1 MHPLPAFDAFLF
13 DFGGVLIEID
23 FRRAFAAWATAA
35 GTSAESVAAR
45 FRFDDAYAAH
55 ERGEIAAPDYFEF
68 LRRSLGIDISDD
80 QFLAGWNAI
89 FVDEV
94 AGMRNVLAEAGKTR
108 PLYLFSNTCEVH
120 KRYWLRQ
127 HRDLL
132 RPFSKVFLSSEIGLR
147 KPDPEA
153 FLFVARSIGLPPER
167 IAFFDDAEE
176 NVAGARKAGLAAFR
190 VASPAEVLAA
200 LSVSP

>member
-1 MHPLPAFDAFLF
+1 MHPLPAYDAFWF
-13 DFGGVLIEID
+13 DFGGVLIEFD

-55 ERGEIAAPDYFEF
+55 ERGASAAPGSFEF

-108 PLYLFSNTCEVH
+108 PLYL
-120 KRYWLRQ
+120 
-127 HRDLL
+127 
-132 RPFSKVFLSSEIGLR
+132 
-147 KPDPEA
+147 
-153 FLFVARSIGLPPER
+153 
-167 IAFFDDAEE
+167 
-176 NVAGARKAGLAAFR
+176 
-190 VASPAEVLAA
+190 
-200 LSVSP
+200 